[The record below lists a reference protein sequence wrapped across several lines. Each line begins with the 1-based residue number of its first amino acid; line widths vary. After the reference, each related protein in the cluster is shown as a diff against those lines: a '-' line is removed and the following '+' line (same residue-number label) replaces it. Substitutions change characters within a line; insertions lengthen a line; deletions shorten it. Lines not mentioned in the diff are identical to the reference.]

1 MHGKGLREALMGKIR
16 NSWEIS
22 KQCWRV
28 LMLDRELLVFPIMSA
43 GAMVLVIAS
52 FFIPL
57 WESGVFQQASEHHRH
72 VSITQDPVL
81 FAVYFAF
88 YLVSYFVIIYFN
100 AALISAAMI
109 RLRGGDPTIGDGLRA
124 ANRCLPAILGWTLLS
139 AVIGMIIQAIEE
151 RVGIL
156 GKLVVGFIGLAWA
169 VASYFVIPTIVTE
182 NVGPVEAL
190 KRSAAIIKKTWG
202 ETLTVQ
208 VGLSLLAFGAGL
220 LAMVV
225 MVGGGALMPLS
236 PILGGSVMALGLIA
250 FFAAILVTATLQAI
264 LTAALYLYAADG
276 KVPGNF
282 DNALLKNAFAP
293 KS

>member
-1 MHGKGLREALMGKIR
+1 MGKIR

-43 GAMVLVIAS
+43 GAMLLVIAS

-57 WESGVFQQASEHHRH
+57 WESGLLQSAHEHHER
-72 VSITQDPVL
+72 VTMTQDPAL

-100 AALISAAMI
+100 SALISAAMI
-109 RLRGGDPTIGDGLRA
+109 RLRGGNPTIGDGLRA
-124 ANRCLPAILGWTLLS
+124 ANKCLPAILGWTLLS
-139 AVIGMIIQAIEE
+139 AVVGMIIQAIEE

-169 VASYFVIPTIVTE
+169 IASYFVIPTIVTE

-202 ETLTVQ
+202 ETLTVN
-208 VGLSLLAFGAGL
+208 VGLTVLAFGMGL

-225 MVGGGALMPLS
+225 IVAGGALMPTS
-236 PILGGSVMALGLIA
+236 PVLGGSVMALGMVA
-250 FFAAILVTATLQAI
+250 FLGGILVTATLQAI

-276 KVPGNF
+276 EVPRNF
-282 DNALLKNAFAP
+282 DNALLKTAFVP